1 MEFYDDLRDSG
12 IETPNEA
19 EFRAYFLMTHAHDH
33 EAARRLMKF
42 PRHVFEHPYL
52 QRALKLY
59 SLLQRNNEIM
69 QTSARRNKFDNIEA
83 CQNFYSQFFKLVG
96 DTGTPFLL
104 ACMAEWHFP
113 DVRKG
118 ALKAMNRAYNFAHK
132 GVEVE
137 YLRQVLAYD
146 SVEQLLREAKIYG
159 LVFDT
164 NDNRTTIRF
173 GQRMPKAKTTF
184 FYGNIQSPH
193 TPPHKKKHLH
203 LTLIL
208 Q

>member
-1 MEFYDDLRDSG
+1 MEFYDDLREAG

-19 EFRAYFLMTHAHDH
+19 EFRAYFLLTHARDPG
-33 EAARRLMKF
+33 AARHLMKL
-42 PRHVFEHPYL
+42 PKHVFEHPWL
-52 QRALKLY
+52 QRALDLY

-83 CQNFYSQFFKLVG
+83 CQNFYSKFFKLVG
-96 DTGTPFLL
+96 DAQTPFLL

-118 ALKAMNRAYNFAHK
+118 ALKAMNKAYNYAHK

-146 SVEQLLREAKIYG
+146 SVHQLLAEAKLYG

-164 NDNRTTIRF
+164 NDDWTTIRF
-173 GQRMPKAKTTF
+173 GQRMEKRRVVF
-184 FYGNIQSPH
+184 FNGNIPCVS
-193 TPPHKKKHLH
+193 
-203 LTLIL
+203 
-208 Q
+208 